1 MNATVVKKAY
11 ATVDGHSWVVSYSQ
25 GTLSKLKPPTE
36 DRKTKMITE
45 KMLMNMSRYWYS
57 VARNDSAPAKT
68 EKKMSLIF
76 STDNTNQ
83 HHERKSTFRN

>member
-57 VARNDSAPAKT
+57 VTRNDSAPAKT

-83 HHERKSTFRN
+83 HHKRKSTFRN

>member
-1 MNATVVKKAY
+1 
-11 ATVDGHSWVVSYSQ
+11 
-25 GTLSKLKPPTE
+25 
-36 DRKTKMITE
+36 
-45 KMLMNMSRYWYS
+45 MNMSRYWYS

-76 STDNTNQ
+76 SIDNTNQ